1 MQQMLA
7 YIQDSLRALY
17 TPGEA
22 RTIAFMLMER
32 VTGLSHARVLVNK
45 DTTFPAEQRKQ
56 IVTFVEKL
64 LDGVPVQYVLGE
76 AEFYGL
82 RFEVDQSVL
91 IPRPETEELV
101 EWVERDNRSIPGGC
115 LLDVGTGSG
124 CIAVTLKRRMP
135 SWQVDAFDISADALA
150 VAARNARRHGAEVR
164 FRPCDILQPYP
175 GDEQWNVIVSN
186 PPYIPEREK
195 AHMTR
200 QVLEYEPAQ
209 ALFVP
214 DGHPLLFYERIGAFA
229 WRHLPAGGKLY
240 FEIHYDAG
248 AAVVEL
254 LRSLGFVGVELRRDL
269 AGHDRMV
276 KAIR

>member
-32 VTGLSHARVLVNK
+32 ATGLSHARVLVNK

-64 LDGVPVQYVLGE
+64 REGVPVQYVLGE

-82 RFEVDQSVL
+82 RFEVNEAVL

-124 CIAVTLKRRMP
+124 CIAVTLKRRMLL
-135 SWQVDAFDISADALA
+135 WQVDAFDISADALA
-150 VAARNARRHGAEVR
+150 VAARNARRHGVEVR
-164 FRPCDILQPYP
+164 FRLCDILQPYP
-175 GDEQWNVIVSN
+175 GDEQWDVVVSN

-195 AHMTR
+195 AHMAR
-200 QVLEYEPAQ
+200 QVLAHEPAR

-214 DGHPLLFYERIGAFA
+214 DGHPLLFYEHIGAFA
-229 WRHLPAGGKLY
+229 WRHLSAGGRLY

-254 LRSLGFVGVELRRDL
+254 LRSLGFAEVELRRDL

-276 KAIR
+276 KAVR